1 MHHHPICESEFQS
14 LCFLLLFSG
23 GVEGGGGGGGMANWS
38 SVVEVGRKAA
48 GHTGGLI

>member
-23 GVEGGGGGGGMANWS
+23 GVEGGGGGGGGGGNGQLVLS
-38 SVVEVGRKAA
+38 GR
-48 GHTGGLI
+48 GGA